1 MTIND
6 TTMHITKASG
16 EKAEFD
22 PQKLLRSLRRAG
34 AGRDRA
40 DSIVRTVTRELREGM
55 TTREIY
61 QLAHRMLRKEG
72 HSAAARYSLK
82 QALLALGPSGFPFEL
97 FIARLLEAD
106 GYRVQTGLIRDGRCV
121 AHEIDVLATD
131 DSRVLLGEC
140 KYHHR
145 QSLISDVKI
154 PLYIHSRFRDLEAGF
169 FSTPEWKDRNIEG
182 WIFTNTRFTDDA
194 LQYGRCAGM
203 HLISW
208 DTPFDYSLRDW
219 VDRTGLHPLTCL
231 TTLTRREKEQLLE
244 NKIVLTKDLLADSR
258 ALEDLRLTPMRM
270 KFALKEAEQ
279 LCSASVEK
287 TD

>member
-1 MTIND
+1 
-6 TTMHITKASG
+6 MHNGIYITKATG
-16 EKAEFD
+16 ETVEFD
-22 PQKLLRSLRRAG
+22 PKKLLRSLHRAG

-40 DSIVRTVTRELREGM
+40 DAIARAVKQQLREGM

-72 HSAAARYSLK
+72 KLAAARYSLK
-82 QALLALGPSGFPFEL
+82 QALLGLGPSGFPFEQ
-97 FIARLLEAD
+97 FIARLLEAE
-106 GYRVQTGLIRDGRCV
+106 GYSVQTGLLRNGHCV

-131 DSRVLLGEC
+131 DSRVLIGEC

-145 QSLISDVKI
+145 QSLISDIKV

-169 FSTPEWKDRNIEG
+169 FNTPEWKGKSIEG

-194 LQYGRCAGM
+194 LQYGRCAGL

-231 TTLTRREKEQLLE
+231 TTLSRREKEQLLE
-244 NKIVLTKDLLADSR
+244 NKVVLTKDLLENPAV
-258 ALEDLRLTPMRM
+258 LEPLRLAQARMRGV
-270 KFALKEAEQ
+270 LDEAEQ
-279 LCSASVEK
+279 LCTAFTEK
-287 TD
+287 AD